1 LVRAELLPRLG
12 AGSARKL
19 TLIEAPVGYGKTT
32 LLNQWRRTEEP
43 DLPFAW
49 VSLDKQDDD
58 PARLWK
64 HIVEAVRGVAPEKRF
79 GAQTQADLGMVGTNL
94 VQTTL
99 PTLINDLAELPR
111 RVVLVLDDYHCVT
124 NGESHETV
132 SFLLQ
137 HLPEMVHLVISTRS
151 DPPLGLGRLRA
162 REEVN
167 ELRGEQLAFS
177 KEETASLLRER
188 LGLSIEPVDLDVLLE
203 RTEGWPAGI
212 YLAALSMRGGTRTP
226 SSRRSG
232 AAAATSSTSL
242 RRRSWT
248 PSPKKRGVL

>member
-1 LVRAELLPRLG
+1 VPRPKLLARLD

-49 VSLDKQDDD
+49 VSLDKQDND

-64 HIVEAVRGVAPEKRF
+64 HIVEAVRGVAPEERF
-79 GAQTQADLGMVGTNL
+79 GAQALTGLGMVGTNL

-99 PTLINDLAELPR
+99 PTLINDLTELPR
-111 RVVLVLDDYHCVT
+111 RVVLVLDDYHCVS
-124 NGESHETV
+124 NGECHETV
-132 SFLLQ
+132 GFLVQ

-162 REEVN
+162 R
-167 ELRGEQLAFS
+167 G
-177 KEETASLLRER
+177 K
-188 LGLSIEPVDLDVLLE
+188 
-203 RTEGWPAGI
+203 
-212 YLAALSMRGGTRTP
+212 
-226 SSRRSG
+226 
-232 AAAATSSTSL
+232 
-242 RRRSWT
+242 
-248 PSPKKRGVL
+248 